1 MAQDHVLYRLSLLDL
16 DDDTLEQIALAV
28 IEPAKHSVTGPK
40 QRDFH
45 SQVLPLLSAC
55 RRLRDIAIPR
65 IYARVYNWTSGQA
78 VDGRRSCR
86 LLRATLD
93 QPDLAASVR
102 YLHIGLHKQIL
113 ADALGCISKCV
124 RLESLHAEVSQWE
137 EIEDFAWVEP
147 CQAMSESLRLKG
159 NLETLRV
166 HIDEHRSQE
175 ADPRT
180 FHTILQSLVVP
191 SLRHLEVS
199 ANVAFPDLWSNAD
212 ICLPEL
218 ESLYLKEYT
227 TRSNLASPLV
237 ALLSAIQSG
246 RMQTLKICS
255 TAVDADFLTVLVPRA
270 VSATLRELSLETKIS
285 RVDESWSCFKSLS
298 SLAVGHQTPSARG
311 MQLELLPPSLEIL
324 RIDTN
329 EPRLIIALAER
340 LEDRHFLPVLQR
352 LTIGSTNSFFFNLRP
367 ARPERTSQHK
377 AILAAMDRLLSIAG
391 ARTLVVEPASLSR
404 MIAQDFRA
412 WNSMVVYVLIFL
424 SVVRG

>member
-16 DDDTLEQIALAV
+16 DDDTLEQIVLAV
-28 IEPAKHSVTGPK
+28 IEPAKHSVTSSK
-40 QRDFH
+40 QLDFH
-45 SQVLPLLSAC
+45 SQATPLLSTC
-55 RRLRDIAIPR
+55 RRLREITIPR

-86 LLRATLD
+86 LLRTTLD
-93 QPDLAASVR
+93 QPDLASSVR

-113 ADALGCISKCV
+113 ADALGCIVKCV
-124 RLESLHAEVSQWE
+124 RLESLHVEVAQWE

-147 CQAMSESLRLKG
+147 CQAMSESLRTKG
-159 NLETLRV
+159 NLEILRI

-175 ADPRT
+175 ADPFR
-180 FHTILQSLVVP
+180 TILQSLVVP
-191 SLRHLEVS
+191 SLRHFEVS

-218 ESLYLKEYT
+218 ESLCMKEYS

-255 TAVDADFLTVLVPRA
+255 TAVDADFLTVLVPRTVA
-270 VSATLRELSLETKIS
+270 ATLRELSLETKIS
-285 RVDESWSCFKSLS
+285 RVDDSWSSFKSLS

-329 EPRLIIALAER
+329 EPRLVIALAER

-377 AILAAMDRLLSIAG
+377 AILAAMNRLLSIAG
-391 ARTLVVEPASLSR
+391 ARNLVVEPASLSP
-404 MIAQDFRA
+404 MIAQDLRA
-412 WNSMVVYVLIFL
+412 WNSMVVYVLSVL
-424 SVVRG
+424 SVARD